1 MSYWPIVFI
10 VLAIAMA
17 VGPIMIMQPSRRDR
31 RLAELRQKAASLGLQ
46 LRLSDYEGSSVAV
59 YTLPVILP
67 KNTPTWQI
75 IKQAYAHGLH
85 FYQHWQLSSS
95 STIEM
100 VPATIADALK
110 AYIDQLPDDIVGIE
124 VSNKIVGI
132 WWQEKPNSVTIDE
145 VKSLLEKLRDTVA

>member
-132 WWQEKPNSVTIDE
+132 WWQEKPNSVTIE
-145 VKSLLEKLRDTVA
+145 EIKSLLEKLRDTVA